1 MSIIVLE
8 NINKIYGKGENQNKA
23 LKDVNLTIEKGEFVA
38 IVGTSGSGKSTL
50 LNILGCL
57 DKPTSGKYFLEGQ
70 DVINLSDKKIAKVR
84 NEKIGFVFQD
94 FNLINEKSILDNVI
108 VPLKFSK
115 KFKGSKKKKALEM
128 LKNVGL
134 KGHEK
139 KKPCGLSGGEMQR
152 AAIVRALINEPD
164 IILAD
169 EPTGSLDKKN
179 GNMVMDL
186 FEEINNQ
193 GKTVIIITHDHN
205 IASRCK
211 RILNV
216 DDGKIY

>member
-57 DKPTSGKYFLEGQ
+57 DRPTSGKYFLEGE
-70 DVINLSDKKIAKVR
+70 DVINLSDKKIGKVR

-108 VPLKFSK
+108 VPLKFSR

-128 LKNVGL
+128 LKNIGL
-134 KGHEK
+134 EGHEK
-139 KKPCGLSGGEMQR
+139 KKPCALSGGEMQR
-152 AAIVRALINEPD
+152 VAIVRALINEPD

-169 EPTGSLDKKN
+169 EPTGSLDKRN
-179 GNMVMDL
+179 GNIVMDL

-193 GKTVIIITHDHN
+193 GKTVIIITHDYD

>member
-57 DKPTSGKYFLEGQ
+57 DKPTSGKYFLEGE

-128 LKNVGL
+128 LNNVGL
-134 KGHEK
+134 EGHEK

-152 AAIVRALINEPD
+152 VAIVRALINEPD

-186 FEEINNQ
+186 FEEINNE
-193 GKTVIIITHDHN
+193 GKTVIVITHDHN